1 MIPAN
6 FAYHRAHSVDEAL
19 DLLSQHADDA
29 KILAGGHSL
38 IPAMK
43 LRLNQPGSLIDIG
56 RIKELRYIK
65 LDGAHIAIGAGTTHD
80 DIANSELLQKH
91 IPMLPQAAE
100 LIGDVQV
107 RNVGTLGGSIA
118 HADPA
123 ADWPA
128 SIIASDASIVVR
140 SKSGER
146 VIPAGEF
153 FVGFF
158 TTALQ
163 TGEIITEIRIPVPAA
178 NTHSSYHKFMQP
190 ASRFAIT
197 GCAAVV
203 TVNNGVCEN
212 VRVAFTGVADTPFRD
227 AKVEAA
233 LTGKAPSAE
242 NIKAAADLAAD
253 GVDLLSDNSASAEYR
268 QHLAR
273 VYAKRA
279 LTEAIG

>member
-6 FAYHRAHSVDEAL
+6 FTYHRAHSVEQAL
-19 DLLSQHADDA
+19 ELLSSTEDA

-38 IPAMK
+38 IPALK
-43 LRLNQPGSLIDIG
+43 LRLNQPGALIDIG
-56 RIKELRYIK
+56 RIKELRYIN
-65 LDGAHIAIGAGTTHD
+65 LVGDHIAIGAGATHD

-91 IPMLPQAAE
+91 IPMVPQAAE

-107 RNVGTLGGSIA
+107 RNLGTLGGSLA

-128 SIIASDASIVVR
+128 SIIASGASIVTK
-140 SKSGER
+140 SKKGER
-146 VIPAGEF
+146 VIPAADF

-158 TTALQ
+158 TTALEAS
-163 TGEIITEIRIPVPAA
+163 EIITEIRIPVTAA
-178 NTHSSYHKFMQP
+178 NAHSSYQKFMQP
-190 ASRFAIT
+190 ASRFAIV

-203 TVNNGVCEN
+203 LVHNGVCEK
-212 VRVAFTGVADTPFRD
+212 VQVAFTGVADTPFRD
-227 AKVEAA
+227 GNVEAA
-233 LTGKAPSAE
+233 LVGKAPSAE
-242 NIKAAADLAAD
+242 NIQAAANLAAQ

-268 QHLAR
+268 HHLAR

-279 LTEAIG
+279 LKEAIG